1 MRWKGRTSKDLG
13 SGGVHVVKKEGREGS
28 AAIFDSWMDL
38 EGTMLSEINQKK
50 KEKHYMILI
59 SLI

>member
-1 MRWKGRTSKDLG
+1 MDD
-13 SGGVHVVKKEGREGS
+13 VKEFDIGLLKEPRNFPFMIIRMNL
-28 AAIFDSWMDL
+28 A
-38 EGTMLSEINQKK
+38 GTTLSEINQKK